1 MEKISEAVVTKVRIE
16 AQNIV
21 SKAEEKAQEKR
32 EQAQNQ
38 REARLQEE
46 KNKMLEEAQE
56 EAARIIAQAS
66 IETRQ
71 KLSSTK
77 SDIVTKITDRVK
89 QELSQSSSNESHFL
103 NLITE
108 AVGGI
113 GTDKCRIYVSPKDVS
128 TTQKLLESDKKLA
141 AKIVEVKEDN
151 FTGGVIAETL
161 DGTLRIDNT
170 YETRLE
176 MLLPQL
182 LPEISKELF
191 KAT

>member
-1 MEKISEAVVTKVRIE
+1 M
-16 AQNIV
+16 
-21 SKAEEKAQEKR
+21 
-32 EQAQNQ
+32 
-38 REARLQEE
+38 RLQEE
-46 KNKMLEEAQE
+46 KNIMLEKARE

-66 IETRQ
+66 IEARQ

-77 SDIVTKITDRVK
+77 SDIVTKIIDRVK
-89 QELSQSSSNESHFL
+89 QELSQSSSNENHLL
-103 NLITE
+103 NLIRE

-113 GTDKCRIYVSPKDVS
+113 STDKCRIYVSPKDVS
-128 TTQKLLESDKKLA
+128 TTQKLLEGDEKLA

-161 DGTLRIDNT
+161 DGTLRMDNI